1 MVERPPGTQPRR
13 RWRPSVQWELLI
25 CGLRGHELP
34 LTEVAELRPQDALL
48 AREDAAG
55 TRWHRCLRCD
65 SWLAL
70 PAPEHPKSRYA
81 PEPSEIEPPLRGRP
95 LRDRLVLRLIAIDR
109 GFHFVALTGLG
120 ILVFLFS
127 ANRRT
132 LHHTFYK
139 VLADLQ
145 GGTISGQSHASRGL
159 LHELDNLF
167 TTSSSHLHLLATVL
181 LIYGAVEAIEAV
193 GLWYQR
199 RWAEYLTFLVTASL
213 IPFEVYEIATRT
225 TVFKVLAFIINLA
238 VVIYLLFAK
247 RLFGLR
253 GGAAA
258 NEAEGEHDRGWA
270 ALERTAPPLPPPV
283 APERAV
289 APARGGSGIRV

>member
-1 MVERPPGTQPRR
+1 
-13 RWRPSVQWELLI
+13 LAD
-25 CGLRGHELP
+25 
-34 LTEVAELRPQDALL
+34 VAELLPEDAPL
-48 AREDAAG
+48 AREDPTG

-70 PAPEHPKSRYA
+70 PVPESPARRYPPSR
-81 PEPSEIEPPLRGRP
+81 SEIELPLRGKP
-95 LRDRLVLRLIAIDR
+95 LRDKIVLRLIAIDR
-109 GFHFVALTGLG
+109 AFHFVALGGLG
-120 ILVFLFS
+120 VLVLLFS

-167 TTSSSHLHLLATVL
+167 TTSSTHLHLLAAVL
-181 LIYGAVEAIEAV
+181 LAYAAVEAIEAV

-213 IPFEVYEIATRT
+213 MPFEIYEISTRA
-225 TVFKVLAFIINLA
+225 TVFKVLAFIVNLA
-238 VVIYLLFAK
+238 VVIYLLLAK
-247 RLFGLR
+247 RLFGVR

-258 NEAEGEHDRGWA
+258 NEAEADRHLGWA
-270 ALERTAPPLPPPV
+270 ALEETELPPF
-283 APERAV
+283 ASRERAH
-289 APARGGSGIRV
+289 APAQRGSRIQV